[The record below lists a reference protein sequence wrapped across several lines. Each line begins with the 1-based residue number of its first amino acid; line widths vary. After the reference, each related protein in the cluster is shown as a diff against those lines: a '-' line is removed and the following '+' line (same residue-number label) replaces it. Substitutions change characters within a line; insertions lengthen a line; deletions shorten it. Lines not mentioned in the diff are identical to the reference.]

1 MGSTR
6 AEHAEVIAGSPE
18 ACLEALLDFPSY
30 PEWQSAVKSAEVI
43 EPGDDP
49 VVEFKID
56 AKLKTV
62 RYVLRYHLQ
71 KEGRTPF
78 LHLSWEYVEGD
89 VRSIAGDYT
98 LEDLGD
104 GTTRATYR
112 LDIDPG
118 RFVPGPI
125 RKALTDVVMRGSVRE
140 LKQRVESS

>member
-1 MGSTR
+1 MGSTQ
-6 AEHAEVIAGSPE
+6 AEHTEVIAGTPAE
-18 ACLEALLDFPSY
+18 CMDALLDFGSY
-30 PEWQSAVKSAEVI
+30 PEWQSAVKSTDVV
-43 EPGDDP
+43 EPGNNP

-62 RYVLRYHLQ
+62 RYVLRYHP
-71 KEGRTPF
+71 EPPGR
-78 LHLSWEYVEGD
+78 LWWEYVEGD
-89 VRSIAGDYT
+89 VRSISGEYS

-140 LKQRVESS
+140 LKQRVEAR